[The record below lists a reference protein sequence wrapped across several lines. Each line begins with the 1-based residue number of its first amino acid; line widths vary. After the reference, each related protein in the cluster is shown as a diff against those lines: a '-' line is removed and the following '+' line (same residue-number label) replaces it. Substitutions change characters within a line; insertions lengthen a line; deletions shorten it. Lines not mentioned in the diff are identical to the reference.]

1 MSVARSRVSILPREL
16 KEERDYWLARLSRET
31 ETPGLKTDYPRP
43 LNYATGA
50 GSIEVTLPEHVSRQL
65 SKLTGDSA
73 FLTYTTLLAV
83 LKVCLYKHTD
93 SSAIVVGSPAR
104 RKEGMPETPV
114 NALAIAVEVD
124 GQMTFRNLLMNVRE
138 ALVQAYARQN
148 YPYERIVR
156 DLGLEKVENKCP
168 LFDVVMA
175 FRGIHG
181 ELPELKHDLTL
192 TFEKTPE
199 GVSGRIDFNG
209 KLFRRESIERFAG
222 HFIRALDDATAN
234 VERPVR
240 DIEILTE
247 AERRRI
253 LVEWNDTRTAPLP
266 ARCIH
271 ELFEAQVERTPA
283 ATAVVF
289 GDERLTYRELD
300 ERANRLARYL
310 RTLDV
315 GAEVLVGILM
325 ERSVEM
331 IVALLGILKA
341 GGAYLPLDPSYPQ
354 ERLTFMAEDARLKV
368 LLTEENLASLLSQT
382 VAHVVKL
389 DSQWAMIEP
398 LDGGRLSDTSA
409 AHNLAYVIYTS
420 GSTGRPKG
428 VLVQHHGLC
437 NMIKAFA
444 RAAEID
450 AQSRVLQF
458 ASFGFDA
465 SVPEIF
471 MALTTGASLHLER
484 SAVLSAPAALAQ
496 LMRQQ
501 SITAVIQPPAMLAV
515 LSESGLTELQTL
527 IAAGEHCSAEI
538 ADRWSKG
545 RRFFNA
551 YGPTETT
558 VCATMHLYREK
569 HAVAPPIGRPI
580 ANTEVYVLRDNMQ
593 PVPVG
598 VAGELYIGGDGLAR
612 GYLNRAELTAER
624 FLPHPFATQTG
635 ARLYRTGDLVRYLPD
650 GNLEFLGRIDT
661 QVKVRGYRIELGEI
675 EAVLLSHPAVRA
687 AVVVAREE
695 EAGDKRLVAYL
706 VGETESIAVIE
717 LRGYL
722 KEKLPE
728 YMIPSAFVMLDELP
742 LTANGK
748 VDRRALPAPER
759 GRVEAGTEY
768 VAPRTPV
775 EEMVA
780 GIWAEV
786 LGVERVGVD
795 DNFFELGGHSL
806 LATQVISRLKESLQ
820 VEVTL
825 DKMFESPTV
834 AAVAAVVE
842 AAQQTAQSS
851 DMALIPRVARD
862 RNMPLSFAQQR
873 LWFIDQLEPDSPFY
887 NVTAA
892 IRLKGK
898 LDVAALDQTL
908 NEIVRRHET
917 LRTTFASVEGQP
929 VQIIAPSMELKL
941 SLVDLQHV
949 AEDERNQ
956 TAQGLAVDE
965 AKLPFDLS
973 HGPLLRVTL
982 LRLGAEEHI
991 ALLTMHHIVSDG
1003 WSMGVLIREVAA
1015 CYESFSTNK
1024 PALLP
1029 ELPIQYADF
1038 AVWQRERLQGDALE
1052 AQIDYWRQRLSD
1064 LPRLALPTDRPRPEI
1079 QSVRGAYQ
1087 VVPLPTDLSISVRSL
1102 SQQEGVTVFM
1112 TLLAAFQTLLYR
1124 YTGQQDIVVGTD
1136 VANRTRVETEGL
1148 IGIFVNHL
1156 VMRTDL
1162 SGWPTFRELLGRVR
1176 AVSLG
1181 AYAHQ
1186 DLPFDMLVKALKP
1199 KRDLGHTPL
1208 FQVLFVVQNAPMP
1221 ELNLSGLTLSVVEAD
1236 NETTKFD
1243 LALFIVEADDQLT
1256 GIWKFNSD
1264 LFDPSTIL
1272 RMSKNFELLL
1282 SGIAANPEA
1291 TLEDLIEKVN
1301 EAEKLREA
1309 ADKNERRQAKLK
1321 KLGTVKR
1328 RTIDLGEVKLVETSQ
1343 FSPDQPLPLV
1353 FQPTS
1358 SDLDPLA
1365 WVRSRRELLQQQLTT
1380 HGGLLFRRFPLPSTS
1395 HFEQFA
1401 AALCP
1406 SLFGDYGDLPRASSS
1421 GKVYGSTP
1429 YPPDQA
1435 ILFHN
1440 ESSHL
1445 ERWPMKI
1452 FFYCVQPAQRGGTT
1466 PITDCRKVWQLLA
1479 PEVRERLRREGL
1491 IYVRN
1496 YAPGLDVSW
1505 QDFFR
1510 TTERAEVEAKLRAA
1524 GVEWEWTGGGEGLRV
1539 RQRSQAAARHPQTGE
1554 EVFFNQIQLHHVSS
1568 LAGEVRRSL
1577 EEVFGEE
1584 ELPRNVYYGSGAR
1597 IEEEVMAE
1605 VGRAYE
1611 AAAVDFT
1618 WERGDVVMLDNMLVA
1633 HGRRAYEGERKIVV
1647 AMGEMVESREIVTR
1661 W

>member
-1 MSVARSRVSILPREL
+1 M
-16 KEERDYWLARLSRET
+16 
-31 ETPGLKTDYPRP
+31 PGLKTDYPRP
-43 LNYATGA
+43 LNYATEA
-50 GSIEVTLPEHVSRQL
+50 SSIDLTLPEHVSKQL

-93 SSAIVVGSPAR
+93 SNAIVVGSPAR
-104 RKEGMPETPV
+104 RQKEGMPETPV
-114 NALAIAVEVD
+114 NALAIAVEV
-124 GQMTFRNLLMNVRE
+124 GGEMTFRNLLMNVRE
-138 ALVQAYARQN
+138 TLVQAYAKQN

-168 LFDVVMA
+168 LFDVVMV

-181 ELPELKHDLTL
+181 ELPALKHDLTL

-209 KLFRRESIERFAG
+209 KLFRRESLERFAG
-222 HFIRALDDATAN
+222 HFIRALDSATGN

-253 LVEWNDTRTAPLP
+253 LVEWNDTHTAPLP
-266 ARCIH
+266 ARRIH
-271 ELFEAQVERTPA
+271 ELFEAQVERAPD

-289 GDERLTYRELD
+289 GEARLTYRELD

-315 GAEVLVGILM
+315 GAEVLVGICL

-331 IVALLGILKA
+331 VVALLGILKA

-354 ERLTFMAEDARLKV
+354 ERLTFMAEDARLNV
-368 LLTEENLASLLSQT
+368 LLTEEKLASLLSQT
-382 VAHVVKL
+382 IPHVVKL
-389 DSQWAMIEP
+389 DSQWEMIEP
-398 LDGGRLSDTSA
+398 LDGGRLHGTGA

-437 NMIKAFA
+437 NMIEAQTRDFKV
-444 RAAEID
+444 D

-458 ASFGFDA
+458 ASSGFDA
-465 SVPEIF
+465 SVSEIF
-471 MALTTGASLHLER
+471 MALTVGASLHLER
-484 SAVLSAPAALAQ
+484 AAVLSSPDALAR

-501 SITAVIQPPAMLAV
+501 SITTVTLPPAMLAV

-527 IAAGEHCSAEI
+527 ITAGEHCSAEI
-538 ADRWSKG
+538 ANRWSNG

-558 VCATMHLYREK
+558 VCATMHLYRDK
-569 HAVAPPIGRPI
+569 HTVAPPIGRPI
-580 ANTEVYVLRDNMQ
+580 ANTEVYVLDRHLN

-624 FLPHPFATQTG
+624 FIPHPFATEAG

-650 GNLEFLGRIDT
+650 GNLEFIGRIDT

-675 EAVLLSHPAVRA
+675 EAVLLSHPAVRS

-695 EAGDKRLVAYL
+695 EAGDKRLVAYV
-706 VGETESIAVIE
+706 VGETESVAVIE
-717 LRGYL
+717 LRAYL

-728 YMIPSAFVMLDELP
+728 YMMPSAFVMLDALP

-759 GRVEAGTEY
+759 GRAEGGNEY

-780 GIWAEV
+780 GIWSEV
-786 LGVERVGVD
+786 LGVERVGVN

-806 LATQVISRLKESLQ
+806 LATQVISRLKESLR

-842 AAQQTAQSS
+842 TAQQTAQGS
-851 DMALIPRVARD
+851 DMALIPRAARD
-862 RNMPLSFAQQR
+862 RNLPLSFAQQR
-873 LWFIDQLEPDSPFY
+873 LWFIDQLEPNSPFY
-887 NVTAA
+887 NVSAA

-898 LDVAALDQTL
+898 LDVGALEQTL

-941 SLVDLQHV
+941 SVVDLQHV
-949 AEDERNQ
+949 AEDERD
-956 TAQGLAVDE
+956 TAAQRLAVDE

-982 LRLGAEEHI
+982 LRLGAQEHI

-1052 AQIDYWRQRLSD
+1052 EQLDYWRRKLSD
-1064 LPRLALPTDRPRPEI
+1064 LPRLALPTDRPRPDI

-1087 VVPLPTDLSISVRSL
+1087 VVPLPADLSASVRSL
-1102 SQQEGVTVFM
+1102 GQQEGVTVFM

-1162 SGWPTFRELLGRVR
+1162 SGRPTFRELLGRVR

-1243 LALFIVEADDQLT
+1243 LALFIVEAGDELT

-1272 RMSKNFELLL
+1272 RMSKNFESLL
-1282 SGIAANPEA
+1282 SGIVANREA
-1291 TLEDLIEKVN
+1291 TLEELIEKVN

-1353 FQPTS
+1353 CQPS
-1358 SDLDPLA
+1358 SPDLDPLA
-1365 WVRSRRELLQQQLTT
+1365 WARARRPFIQQQLAT

-1401 AALCP
+1401 SALCP
-1406 SLFGDYGDLPRASSS
+1406 SLFGDYGDLPRASSSS

-1452 FFYCVQPAQRGGTT
+1452 FFYCVQPARRGGTT
-1466 PITDCRKVWQLLA
+1466 PITDCRKVWRLLA

-1510 TTERAEVEAKLRAA
+1510 TTERGEVEARLRAA

-1584 ELPRNVYYGSGAR
+1584 ELPRNVYYGSGER

-1611 AAAVDFT
+1611 AAAVDFE
-1618 WERGDVVMLDNMLVA
+1618 WEQGDVVMLDNMLVA

-1647 AMGEMVESREIVTR
+1647 AMGEMVESKDIETR